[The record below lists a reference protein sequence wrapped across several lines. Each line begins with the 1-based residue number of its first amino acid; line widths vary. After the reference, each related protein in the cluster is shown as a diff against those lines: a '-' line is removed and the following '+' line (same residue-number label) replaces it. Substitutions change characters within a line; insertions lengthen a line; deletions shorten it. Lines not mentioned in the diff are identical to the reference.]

1 MIFKKLSLRNLLAI
15 FVIGSLFL
23 FSCENKPEKLKIAVS
38 YISGEM
44 DSSNYI
50 KWLKHI
56 DPDAEYIAMNNLP
69 ADDIFRVFK
78 TCNGLLLTGGEDV
91 YPGRYGMES
100 DTARCDGFNLVR
112 DTLEF
117 SLIKKA
123 LKRKIPILGVCRG
136 QQIFNVALGGTLYVD
151 IPTDIKTD
159 VLHRCADYTKCFHQV
174 KVLPNNLLSQ
184 LSGVGSGQV
193 TTNHHQAVDRVA
205 KDLKVM
211 AIADDGII
219 ESLGWKDP
227 KEKPFLLTV
236 QWHPER
242 MDYSSPLA
250 APLPKAFLEAALKK

>member
-1 MIFKKLSLRNLLAI
+1 MIIKKSFSRNFLVIL
-15 FVIGSLFL
+15 VIGSFFL
-23 FSCENKPEKLKIAVS
+23 FSCGNKPEKLRIAVS
-38 YISGEM
+38 FISGEM

-69 ADDIFRVFK
+69 ADSVFRVFK

-91 YPGRYGMES
+91 YPGRYGKES
-100 DTARCDGFNLVR
+100 DTARCDGFNLKR

-151 IPTDIKTD
+151 IPTDVRTD
-159 VLHRCADYTKCFHQV
+159 ILHRCADYTKCFHNA
-174 KVLPNNLLSQ
+174 KVYPNSLLSQ
-184 LSGVGSGQV
+184 LSGVESGQV

-205 KDLKVM
+205 NDLKVL
-211 AIADDGII
+211 AVADDGII
-219 ESLGWKDP
+219 ESLGWKNP

-242 MDYSSPLA
+242 MEYPGPLTTPLA
-250 APLPKAFLEAALKK
+250 KAFLEAALKK